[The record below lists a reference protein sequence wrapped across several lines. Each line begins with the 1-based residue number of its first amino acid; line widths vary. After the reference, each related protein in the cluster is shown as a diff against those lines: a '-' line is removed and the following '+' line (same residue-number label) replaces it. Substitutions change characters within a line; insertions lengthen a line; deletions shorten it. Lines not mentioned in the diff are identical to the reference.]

1 MLIRFIRVIRVP
13 IRLFVLTAR
22 HAKENRKVRKVLCFW
37 KICVCFSII
46 DKKIR
51 VNPFY
56 PRYPCSNQVA
66 SFNRKG
72 RKGVRKV
79 RKVLLFEV
87 NLCNLCLSSSILKN
101 PRPSVLS
108 VSSVFHSIV
117 DFNRK
122 ASKGLR

>member
-1 MLIRFIRVIRVP
+1 MLIRFICVIRVP

-56 PRYPCSNQVA
+56 LRYPRTNQVV
-66 SFNRKG
+66 SFNRKA
-72 RKGVRKV
+72 RKGLRKAS
-79 RKVLLFEV
+79 KVLGFEV
-87 NLCNLCLSSSILKN
+87 NLCNMCLSSSIPKKIRVHPLYLCH
-101 PRPSVLS
+101 PC
-108 VSSVFHSIV
+108 SI
-117 DFNRK
+117 F
-122 ASKGLR
+122 LRATETNG